1 MEFSESK
8 KNRKLLICNN
18 FRSVRETGLE
28 IVGMQFRLFLVAPGA
43 FIFNGSMF
51 STLPL
56 HSHTFPVSEG
66 LLRDLGVLILS
77 VHLSIVLNL
86 PHQSVRHIQFVQI
99 FHIFP

>member
-1 MEFSESK
+1 MHRTK
-8 KNRKLLICNN
+8 RKALKRCVSRL
-18 FRSVRETGLE
+18 SVRETGLE

>member
-1 MEFSESK
+1 MEFSEGIK
-8 KNRKLLICNN
+8 TRKLLIYNN
-18 FRSVRETGLE
+18 FRSVRETGPSNPP
-28 IVGMQFRLFLVAPGA
+28 IRAFLVAPGA